1 MNLRTNDF
9 KVGLITGLLV
19 PILTYGLLSL
29 LFMLLATLLTSLE
42 LSDPNTLSQNWRERT
57 HVLLAICGN
66 LIPFNL
72 HKKARHEASMRGMI
86 FPTILFVAIWVWW
99 FRSHLGLGPAD

>member
-9 KVGLITGLLV
+9 KVGLITGLLI
-19 PILTYGLLSL
+19 PMLSYGILT
-29 LFMLLATLLTSLE
+29 LFFTLLTNME
-42 LSDPNTLSQNWRERT
+42 LMDPSGFSESWRSRTLA
-57 HVLLAICGN
+57 LLAICGN

-86 FPTILFVAIWVWW
+86 FPTILFVGIWVWW
-99 FRSHLGLGPAD
+99 FRGSLGLG